1 MGIVDDWKV
10 PVSSNAVTFA
20 PFIDRYKRTRSQE
33 MAGTQPDIAVQ
44 IIVPNDT
51 NPSAAPLLSAE
62 RRITPSWTI
71 SQLKSKLEPVTG
83 IPASAQSLRTR
94 SLNGTFVHL
103 SDESSLV
110 GDAHYGLH
118 RGSEIEIIDTRPAG
132 ARQSFNF
139 ADLSSVEKYQ
149 MPESQYEKLDDSVLA
164 WKKRAKLGRFDPSS
178 QKSKPVSEMAEERR
192 RPDKEVIERRGI
204 EVGMR
209 CRVGRDDA
217 RRGVVRFVGE
227 IDGLGGARESGCV
240 WVGVELD
247 EPVGRNGGSVLVEIA
262 ADDDDDEEEEEAEE
276 EEGKGQRRGG
286 GKKEKEK
293 MVRVFECQDK
303 FGVFVRPEKVEV
315 GEQWTMLGLDDLAEE
330 DMEEV

>member
-1 MGIVDDWKV
+1 
-10 PVSSNAVTFA
+10 
-20 PFIDRYKRTRSQE
+20 

-44 IIVPNDT
+44 ITVPNDT

-94 SLNGTFVHL
+94 SLDGTFVHL

-110 GDAHYGLH
+110 GDARYGLH
-118 RGSEIEIIDTRPAG
+118 RGSEIEIIDARPAG
-132 ARQSFNF
+132 MRQSFNF

-164 WKKRAKLGRFDPSS
+164 WKKRAKLGRFDPSVS
-178 QKSKPVSEMAEERR
+178 QKTAEEMAEERKR
-192 RPDKEVIERRGI
+192 ADREVIERRRI
-204 EVGMR
+204 DVGMR

-227 IDGLGGARESGCV
+227 IGGLGGARESGCV
-240 WVGVELD
+240 WIGVELD
-247 EPVGRNGGSVLVEIA
+247 EPVGRNDGSVLVEIA
-262 ADDDDDEEEEEAEE
+262 AAAAADDDENGEGDDEE
-276 EEGKGQRRGG
+276 EEGKGEERQAGG
-286 GKKEKEK
+286 GKKEEK
-293 MVRVFECQDK
+293 MVRVFECRDK

-315 GEQWTMLGLDDLAEE
+315 GEQWSMLGLDDLEDE